1 MTESLRARPAN
12 IRVINR
18 RPTPSA
24 APSRAKKIAEI
35 PFDTVVPYQCRVS
48 QIVVRVVK
56 RGAKSCGSCA
66 MTCPFAII
74 TLVTPVYET

>member
-35 PFDTVVPYQCRVS
+35 PFDTVVPYQCPELEIRSICFGRKLNVHNHL
-48 QIVVRVVK
+48 R
-56 RGAKSCGSCA
+56 RL
-66 MTCPFAII
+66 F
-74 TLVTPVYET
+74 LR